1 MAQSNQLISLLAK
14 GTAWIKGYINKFFS
28 INKIDGIIQEKFL
41 CAPEA
46 DIKEQTSLWINKI
59 VRGLSQEE
67 MLDLYLWSKQS
78 NSHRHSLFSSAALS
92 DDPSVLIKLSA
103 LFPLEKQIHQR
114 STPLFNY
121 AIAATLTFVFL
132 FTGNIFINMAPFPQ
146 ADIEN
151 QFVETRILRTEI
163 GQQTRFSLSDG
174 SRVKLN
180 TNSIVKVSFSKNN
193 RLLTLVKGEANF
205 NVTKDKSRPFTVTI
219 GEKSFTALGTIFNL
233 QKTSNDNMELVV
245 TEGIVLITKSNK
257 PLNKNTNVV
266 SALSKEEFS
275 GVLITSGEMATI
287 QNNNQTSNQ
296 KISFEEV
303 QRKLAWQQGMLV
315 FSGETLDEALI
326 EISRYTTTKFELN
339 GDELTNIKVA
349 GYFKAN
355 DIDGLLTSLSTNFN
369 IQFEKMNNNSIRLSL
384 NTQK

>member
-205 NVTKDKSRPFTVTI
+205 NVTKDKSRPFTVTV

>member
-14 GTAWIKGYINKFFS
+14 GTACIKGYINKFFS

-59 VRGLSQEE
+59 VRGLSQDE

-78 NSHRHSLFSSAALS
+78 NFHRHSLFSSAALS

-114 STPLFNY
+114 NTPLFKY
-121 AIAATLTFVFL
+121 AIAATLTFAFL

-205 NVTKDKSRPFTVTI
+205 NVTKDKSRPFTVTV

-245 TEGIVLITKSNK
+245 TEGNVLITKSNK
-257 PLNKNTNVV
+257 PLNKNTNVL
-266 SALSKEEFS
+266 SALSKEELS

-326 EISRYTTTKFELN
+326 EISRYTTTKFELD
-339 GDELTNIKVA
+339 GDGLTNIKVA

>member
-14 GTAWIKGYINKFFS
+14 GTACIKGYINKFFR
-28 INKIDGIIQEKFL
+28 INKIDCIIQEKFL

-46 DIKEQTSLWINKI
+46 DIKEQTNLWISKI
-59 VRGLSQEE
+59 VRGLSQDE

-78 NSHRHSLFSSAALS
+78 NFHRHSLFSSTALS

-114 STPLFNY
+114 NTPLFKY

-180 TNSIVKVSFSKNN
+180 TNSIVKVNFSKNN

-205 NVTKDKSRPFTVTI
+205 NVTKDKSRPFTVTV

-245 TEGIVLITKSNK
+245 TEGNVLITKSNK

-266 SALSKEEFS
+266 SALSKEELS

-339 GDELTNIKVA
+339 GDGLTNIKVA

>member
-245 TEGIVLITKSNK
+245 TEGIVLITKPNK

-315 FSGETLDEALI
+315 FS
-326 EISRYTTTKFELN
+326 
-339 GDELTNIKVA
+339 V
-349 GYFKAN
+349 
-355 DIDGLLTSLSTNFN
+355 
-369 IQFEKMNNNSIRLSL
+369 
-384 NTQK
+384 

>member
-1 MAQSNQLISLLAK
+1 MPQNNQLISLLAK
-14 GTAWIKGYINKFFS
+14 GNACIKGYINKFFS
-28 INKIDGIIQEKFL
+28 LNKIDGIIQEKFL
-41 CAPEA
+41 CTPEA

-59 VRGLSQEE
+59 IRGLSQEE

-78 NSHRHSLFSSAALS
+78 NFHRHSLFSLAALS
-92 DDPSVLIKLSA
+92 NDPSVLSEVSA
-103 LFPLEKQIHQR
+103 LFPLEKPIRQR
-114 STPLFNY
+114 NTPLFKY

-132 FTGNIFINMAPFPQ
+132 FAGNFFINMAPFPH
-146 ADIEN
+146 ADNEN
-151 QFVETRILRTEI
+151 QFVETRRLQTEI

-174 SRVKLN
+174 SRIKLN
-180 TNSIVKVSFSKNN
+180 TNSIVDVSFSKKN

-205 NVTKDKSRPFTVTI
+205 NVTKDKSRPFTVTV
-219 GEKSFTALGTIFNL
+219 GEQSFTALGTIFNL
-233 QKTSNDNMELVV
+233 QKTSNENMELVV
-245 TEGIVLITKSNK
+245 TEGIVLITKPNK
-257 PLNKNTNVV
+257 PLNKNVNI
-266 SALSKEEFS
+266 LSTSPQKELS
-275 GVLITSGEMATI
+275 GVLITSGEIANI
-287 QNNNQTSNQ
+287 ENNVQTSNQ

-326 EISRYTTTKFELN
+326 EVSRYTTTKFELD
-339 GDELTNIKVA
+339 GDELTKIKVA

-369 IQFEKMNNNSIRLSL
+369 IQFEKMSNNSIRLSL

>member
-121 AIAATLTFVFL
+121 AIAATLTFAFL

-245 TEGIVLITKSNK
+245 TEGIVLITKPNK

>member
-114 STPLFNY
+114 ITPLFNY

>member
-41 CAPEA
+41 CTPEV

-59 VRGLSQEE
+59 IRGLSQEE

-78 NSHRHSLFSSAALS
+78 NFHRHSLFSSAALS

>member
-245 TEGIVLITKSNK
+245 TEGIVLITKPNK